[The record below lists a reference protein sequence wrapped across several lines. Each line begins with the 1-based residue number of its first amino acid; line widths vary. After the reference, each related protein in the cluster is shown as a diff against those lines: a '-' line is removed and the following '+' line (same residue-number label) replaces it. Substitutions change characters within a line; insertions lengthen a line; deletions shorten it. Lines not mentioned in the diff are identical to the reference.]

1 MGRRSGRKI
10 TRRLKAERNKA
21 GLREVMAH
29 PEQIH
34 RVMAEREPDGSRV
47 LRVQLFADIES
58 MRGDR

>member
-34 RVMAEREPDGSRV
+34 RVISGRETDGSQV
-47 LRVQLFADIES
+47 LRVQLFADIKN